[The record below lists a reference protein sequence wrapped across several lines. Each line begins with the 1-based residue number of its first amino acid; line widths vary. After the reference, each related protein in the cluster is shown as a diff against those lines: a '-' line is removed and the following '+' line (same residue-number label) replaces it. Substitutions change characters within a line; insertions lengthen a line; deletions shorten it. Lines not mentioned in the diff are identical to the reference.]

1 MKNRMLNERD
11 LRALR
16 IFCVVAQAGGFS
28 AAENQLNM
36 TKATISRQ
44 VKSIEETLG
53 ATLCT
58 RGPKGFELTQAGR
71 SALIFAEE
79 ALNALDR
86 IFPAMDA
93 SRGIISGPLVL
104 GVTDNIL
111 GNPHACLHQALRE
124 LRLSAPQVSLSLHT
138 MTTLQLTEAL
148 LARRLD
154 VAIKGVFEHQKVS
167 SLRYLPLYQEDHALY
182 QLAGSQPAQLP
193 LVHRRRQP
201 FVDDAIARFGY
212 SRGPEATGI
221 EAVAMLVASGQYMG
235 ILPAHYAGQLAP
247 GLGLIPVSGSPLW
260 QVQHY
265 AVTHAAYP
273 LSRAAEQMLEILK
286 ITHRQA
292 G

>member
-28 AAENQLNM
+28 AAEGPLNM

-44 VKSIEETLG
+44 IKSVEETLG

-93 SRGIISGPLVL
+93 SRGIISGPLAL

-124 LRLSAPQVSLSLHT
+124 LRQSAPQVSLSLHT
-138 MTTLQLTEAL
+138 MTTHQLTEAL

-154 VAIKGVFEHQKVS
+154 VAVKGVFEHQKVS
-167 SLRYLPLYQEDHALY
+167 SLRYLPLYTEDHYLY
-182 QLAGSQPAQLP
+182 QQAESNAAPLP
-193 LVHRRRQP
+193 LVYRHRQP

-212 SRGPEATGI
+212 GRGPEATGI

-235 ILPAHYAGQLAP
+235 ILPAHYAQLLAP
-247 GLGLIPVSGSPLW
+247 ALGLTRVMDSPLW

-273 LSRAAEQMLEILK
+273 LSRASEQLLEILK
-286 ITHRQA
+286 VEHGRVE
-292 G
+292 